1 MNYLLMPL
9 NQQFDLGFG
18 SVANSFKYAGD
29 AVMSPQSDS
38 PSLNPHLPASFLYR
52 HAIELFLKSGIVI
65 FHRKFQLP
73 FGKEPFDGEPMVLV
87 KTRWIQIRTVHGL
100 QDLYDYFRSLVSS
113 QADYLSTHTRTDW
126 SFPSKLDAWIS
137 DIDATD
143 STSTFFRYPFTKHRD
158 QDDNKSVH
166 KEGNFESMVAGI
178 GEGAKPLKAFLVVDE
193 NNEVVKAFNFD
204 DELAKSMTATLRDA
218 ADLMY
223 GCHAAMRMELTG
235 GW

>member
-1 MNYLLMPL
+1 MPL

-65 FHRKFQLP
+65 FHLKFQLP
-73 FGKEPFDGEPMVLV
+73 FGKESFNSEPMVLV
-87 KTRWIQIRTVHGL
+87 KTKWKQIRTVHGL

-113 QADYLSTHTRTDW
+113 QVDYLSTHTRTDW

-143 STSTFFRYPFTKHRD
+143 STSTFFRYPFTKYRD
-158 QDDNKSVH
+158 QDDNKSIH
-166 KEGNFESMVAGI
+166 KEGNFDSMVAGI

-204 DELAKSMTATLRDA
+204 DELAKAMTAKLRGA

-223 GCHAAMRMELTG
+223 GFHAAMRAELTG
-235 GW
+235 GL